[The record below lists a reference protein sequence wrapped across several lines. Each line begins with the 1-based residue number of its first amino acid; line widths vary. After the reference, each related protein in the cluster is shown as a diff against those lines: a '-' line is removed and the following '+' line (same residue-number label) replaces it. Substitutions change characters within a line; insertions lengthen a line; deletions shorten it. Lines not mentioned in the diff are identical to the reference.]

1 MIHHIK
7 SIDIRDH
14 LWQGFLLTIHHK
26 LDKNAHKIM
35 DDPEIEPLI
44 FTREI
49 EDKHLQ
55 LENLRMELW
64 K

>member
-1 MIHHIK
+1 
-7 SIDIRDH
+7 
-14 LWQGFLLTIHHK
+14 
-26 LDKNAHKIM
+26 M

-64 K
+64 KWSTKSKSI